1 MHYAG
6 SYEMLLTV
14 PLTRSP
20 RSNLSQTANIYKIHD
35 DFLNVKDLKGI
46 VVNQT
51 HQSTTGRLIEEKS
64 IYKFGLSV
72 CLFVCLFVSNKRQN
86 G

>member
-64 IYKFGLSV
+64 I
-72 CLFVCLFVSNKRQN
+72 
-86 G
+86 